1 MDEQKFFWKKK
12 IQRSDSMEKML
23 VDMATKVK

>member
-1 MDEQKFFWKKK
+1 MDEQKFFLKKFHC
-12 IQRSDSMEKML
+12 SDSMEKML